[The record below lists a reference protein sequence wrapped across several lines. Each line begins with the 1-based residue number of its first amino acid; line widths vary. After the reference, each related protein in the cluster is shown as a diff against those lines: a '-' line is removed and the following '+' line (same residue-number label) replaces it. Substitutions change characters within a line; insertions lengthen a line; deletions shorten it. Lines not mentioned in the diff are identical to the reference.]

1 MIRRHKLSNPH
12 VLPVPQRH
20 EQLWMKELNR
30 RCNFESINENVKLN
44 VDKDIY
50 E

>member
-1 MIRRHKLSNPH
+1 MIRCHKLSNAHEMP
-12 VLPVPQRH
+12 VLQRH
-20 EQLWMKELNR
+20 EQLWMKQLKR